1 MALPEESD
9 DQLATENGSTGSGEI
24 IHDDTDGIG
33 QSKESLRSKE
43 SLQSK
48 ESLAESSESLLN
60 EDENL
65 KSNGVNG
72 EEDESKD
79 VESQE
84 DKEAIALKK
93 RMWVGNGCRE
103 KKTWISTSV

>member
-1 MALPEESD
+1 
-9 DQLATENGSTGSGEI
+9 
-24 IHDDTDGIG
+24 
-33 QSKESLRSKE
+33 
-43 SLQSK
+43 
-48 ESLAESSESLLN
+48 
-60 EDENL
+60 
-65 KSNGVNG
+65 VNG